1 MENSSKEITFEEGK
15 QRFIESW
22 GTLGSSWGINRTMA
36 QIHALLLISSD
47 PLCASEIK
55 EQLNISMGNTN
66 MNLRALMDW
75 GLVHKN
81 LKAGERKEF
90 FVAEKDM
97 WEVVRRVIIQRKK
110 RELEPM
116 VKVLDDI
123 SKVQG
128 VCDHSQEFCK
138 IIQDIK
144 LFSGKADSALETLSK
159 SEASWFVGTFMKM
172 IR

>member
-1 MENSSKEITFEEGK
+1 MTFEEGK
-15 QRFIESW
+15 QKFIQSW

-36 QIHALLLISSD
+36 QIHALLLIT
-47 PLCASEIK
+47 PRPICAAEIRT
-55 EQLNISMGNTN
+55 ELNISMGNTN
-66 MNLRALMDW
+66 MNLRALIDW

-90 FVAEKDM
+90 YVAEKDM
-97 WEVVRRVIIQRKK
+97 WIVVRKIIIQRKK

-123 SKVQG
+123 SQVQG
-128 VCDHSQEFCK
+128 VCNHSEEFCK
-138 IIQDIK
+138 IVSDIK
-144 LFSGKADSALETLSK
+144 LFSGKADSVLDTLSK

>member
-1 MENSSKEITFEEGK
+1 MERNPKEISFEEGK
-15 QRFIESW
+15 QQFIQSW

-36 QIHALLLISSD
+36 QIHALLLISSEQ
-47 PLCASEIK
+47 LCASDIK
-55 EQLNISMGNTN
+55 EELNISMGNTN
-66 MNLRALMDW
+66 MNLRALIDW
-75 GLVHKN
+75 GLVHKK
-81 LKAGERKEF
+81 LKTGERKEF
-90 FVAEKDM
+90 YVAEKDM

-123 SKVQG
+123 SKVRG
-128 VCDHSQEFCK
+128 VCDNSQEFCK

-144 LFSGKADSALETLSK
+144 LFSGKADSALERLSK
-159 SEASWFVGTFMKM
+159 AEASWFVGTFMKM